1 MSQEDFYELL
11 GVKQSA
17 SNEEIKKAYRRLARK
32 FHPDVNPGNKSAEE
46 KFKKISAAYDVLGD
60 PKKRQRYDQ
69 FGTDDPRAAEGTWQD
84 RPGAAGFD
92 FSNFDFS
99 NFDFMGSTRPYGRGS
114 GADRGGSSEFR
125 DIFSQIFGTGMGTG
139 TDDSRAS
146 PPHRGRDIEFSIN
159 LGFWEAVHGV
169 ETRVVVPQKE
179 RCSLCGGKGR
189 VRAKPAATCSNCNGR
204 GMVTTGRG
212 LTKMTMTCAPC
223 GGSGKV
229 MAPCTNCRG
238 AGYIQRETALT
249 IRIPAGAQTG
259 SRVKVAGK
267 GQPGVNGPPPG
278 DLYIAINVI
287 PHPFFEREGNNIR
300 CVVPITVSEAALGAK
315 IEVPTLEGR
324 AIVKIPPG
332 TETGQKF
339 RLRGKGPPSPKGMA
353 RGDQIV
359 EVRVLTPP
367 SDDERSRQLLREL
380 AELHPADPRAELFKI
395 K

>member
-1 MSQEDFYELL
+1 MVQEDFYELL
-11 GVKQSA
+11 GVKRNASA
-17 SNEEIKKAYRRLARK
+17 DEIKKSYRRLARK
-32 FHPDVNPGNKSAEE
+32 YHPDVNPGNKSAEE

-60 PKKRQRYDQ
+60 PKKRQMYDQ
-69 FGTDDPRAAEGTWQD
+69 FGTADPRAAEGTWQAP
-84 RPGAAGFD
+84 PGAAGFD

-99 NFDFMGSTRPYGRGS
+99 NFDFMGSSGPYARGS
-114 GADRGGSSEFR
+114 GSAHSGSSEFR
-125 DIFSQIFGTGMGTG
+125 DIFSQIFGTTMR
-139 TDDSRAS
+139 TDDSRAY
-146 PPHRGRDIEFSIN
+146 PPSRGRDIEFSIN
-159 LGFWEAVHGV
+159 LGFWEAIHGV
-169 ETRVVVPQKE
+169 EMRVVVPQKE
-179 RCSLCGGKGR
+179 RCSLCSGKGR
-189 VRAKPAATCSNCNGR
+189 IRAKPAANCNHCNGR

-212 LTKMTMTCAPC
+212 LTKMTMTCSQC

-229 MAPCTNCRG
+229 MAPCTNCHG
-238 AGYIQRETALT
+238 AGYIQREAPLT

-267 GQPGVNGPPPG
+267 GQPGVNASPPG

-300 CVVPITVSEAALGAK
+300 CVVPITVSEASLGAK
-315 IEVPTLEGR
+315 IEVPTLDGR
-324 AIVKIPPG
+324 AIVKIPTG

-359 EVRVLTPP
+359 EVRILTPP
-367 SDDERSRQLLREL
+367 SGDERARQLLRDL
-380 AELHPADPRAELFKI
+380 AELHPEDPRAELFKI